1 MLREK
6 LTVLFLVVLFASFAV
21 NGCGKKQDANKNETD
36 KKEDVKPGGETQE
49 KTPDKT
55 TNTSNDLGIKEGLP
69 ADYPGEIPQ
78 PKNSKCLGSLNT
90 SEGTTVTFESDEK
103 PRDIHTDFGAQ
114 LEKNGFKKSEGE
126 MLSDDGGMA
135 MWTKDKKEVSI
146 MLAWDKEKKKSSI
159 VVTYKM

>member
-6 LTVLFLVVLFASFAV
+6 ITVLFLIVLFSSFIIS
-21 NGCGKKQDANKNETD
+21 GCGKKQDTTTTGD
-36 KKEDVKPGGETQE
+36 KKEDVKPGGEAPD
-49 KTPDKT
+49 KSPDKT
-55 TNTSNDLGIKEGLP
+55 TATNDLGIKEGLP
-69 ADYPGEIPQ
+69 ADYPAEVPQ

-103 PRDIHTDFGAQ
+103 PRDIQIDFAGT
-114 LEKNGFKKSEGE
+114 LEKNGYKKSEGE
-126 MLSDDGGMA
+126 MMSDDGGMA
-135 MWTKDKKEVSI
+135 LWTKDKKEVSI